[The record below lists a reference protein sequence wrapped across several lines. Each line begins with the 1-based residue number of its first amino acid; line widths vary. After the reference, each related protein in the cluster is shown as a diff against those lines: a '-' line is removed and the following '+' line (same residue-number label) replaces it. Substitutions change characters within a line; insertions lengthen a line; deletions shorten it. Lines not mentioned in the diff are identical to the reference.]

1 GMFQFLVTAF
11 AIGFVSYLVLARV
24 MASWSRPAAPGSISR
39 RVLGVVL
46 ILIGLGLGWI
56 QVRDGKR
63 TYAMNLAFMS
73 SQIPALQ
80 SQWTA
85 GQQEES
91 VTRNALSWFE
101 SHTANPRTDAER
113 KDNEIEHRRL
123 ATELARVVERGDA
136 LNKTVMDYTALINQL

>member
-56 QVRDGKR
+56 QMRDGKR

-73 SQIPALQ
+73 AQIPALQ

-85 GQQEES
+85 ASTEES

-101 SHTANPRTDAER
+101 AHTANPRTEAER
-113 KDNEIEHRRL
+113 KNNEIERQRL
-123 ATELARVVERGDA
+123 LKQVAQVVERGDA
-136 LNKTVMDYTALINQL
+136 LNK